1 MTEEKKGC
9 CCGEENEAK
18 ESCCGGNHEVKEE
31 TGSCCGGNHEK
42 GGCCGEHGHD
52 HDHDHD
58 EEEVPVLHLE
68 LEDGSEM
75 PCYVLEILDIEETS
89 YIALLPE
96 GEDTFM
102 IYQYAEEG
110 EEVNLSNIEN
120 DDEYLRIANIF
131 EAHFDE
137 SAEEAAEEE

>member
-1 MTEEKKGC
+1 MTEEEKGC
-9 CCGEENEAK
+9 CCGQENGAN
-18 ESCCGGNHEVKEE
+18 ESCCGGNQ
-31 TGSCCGGNHEK
+31 EK
-42 GGCCGEHGHD
+42 GGCCGEHNHNHD
-52 HDHDHD
+52 HDHNHDHHHVHDHD
-58 EEEVPVLHLE
+58 HGEEEVPVLHLE
-68 LEDGSEM
+68 LEDGTEM
-75 PCYVLEILDIEETS
+75 PCYVLEILDIEGKS